1 MEINLKYPIEIEKR
15 LADIEAVISSWPTK
29 KNIEDIVT
37 WMLQFDNEDFD
48 LAFRIIKNLNVI
60 GPDELNSALAISYS
74 KLMRRAKA
82 KKINISLKNTIFAS
96 IGGASKSGAMIA
108 YNFRLINELA
118 SANFLDEESIK
129 YIEAGE
135 VENLVLVDDIIATGD
150 QSAKELKEIAE
161 LMIPLGVKNIF
172 VLTAVGMKDGIKKV
186 QETELAEVFSALE
199 YDEKD
204 TIKSFDS
211 RFYDGLSFQDRKD
224 VFEKMSVYG
233 GLGYGGI
240 GALITFYYNTPN
252 CTLQSIW
259 GDRFGWIP
267 LFNRVSDITGIDKH
281 YPKLEK
287 SKPQK
292 NPISDDKSSFTV
304 FVKGKADELFFDLLA
319 EKYNNFGFDTFDTIS
334 VGALYSDKLL
344 KSLGKLAKKFV
355 IALDKDD
362 PRTSRIEDVKKIV
375 GKDGYI
381 EIENIF
387 KYANIN
393 AIIESEEF
401 SKYFERE
408 AFEVDELSQTKQIE
422 MRLIRRVPLAI
433 RERNLTIIVEKY
445 LDKDKIKSLVD
456 AIKNKS
462 TK

>member
-1 MEINLKYPIEIEKR
+1 MKYPIEIEKR
-15 LADIEAVISSWPTK
+15 LSDIEEVISSWPTK
-29 KNIEDIVT
+29 KNLEDVVT

-82 KKINISLKNTIFAS
+82 KKINISLKNTMFAA

-118 SANFLDEESIK
+118 SANFLDEDSIK
-129 YIEAGE
+129 FIEAGE
-135 VENLVLVDDIIATGD
+135 IENLVLVDDIIATGD
-150 QSAKELKEIAE
+150 QSAKELKEVAE

-204 TIKSFDS
+204 TLKSFDS
-211 RFYDGLSFQDRKD
+211 RFYDGLSFQDRQD
-224 VFEKMSVYG
+224 VFKKMSGYG

-267 LFNRVSDITGIDKH
+267 LFNRVSGITGIDKH

-287 SKPQK
+287 SKPPK
-292 NPISDDKSSFTV
+292 KPTPEDKSSFTV
-304 FVKGKADELFFDLLA
+304 FVEGKTDELFFDLLA
-319 EKYNNFGFDTFDTIS
+319 EKYENFGLKTFDTIS
-334 VGALYSDKLL
+334 VGPFYSDKLL
-344 KSLGKLAKKFV
+344 KSLGKLAKRFV

-362 PRTSRIEDVKKIV
+362 PRKSRIESVQKIV
-375 GKDGYI
+375 GEDGYI
-381 EIENIF
+381 EIEDII
-387 KYANIN
+387 KYADID
-393 AIIESEEF
+393 AIIKSEEF

-408 AFEVDELSQTKQIE
+408 VFEVDETISTRHIE
-422 MRLIRRVPLAI
+422 MRLIRKAPGSI
-433 RERNLTIIVEKY
+433 RERNLAIIVDKY

-456 AIKNKS
+456 AIKSKAE
-462 TK
+462 K

>member
-1 MEINLKYPIEIEKR
+1 MKYPIEIEKR
-15 LADIEAVISSWPTK
+15 LADIEEVVSSWPTK
-29 KNIEDIVT
+29 KNIEDVVT

-74 KLMRRAKA
+74 KLMRRARA
-82 KKINISLKNTIFAS
+82 KKINISLKNTIFAA

-118 SANFLDEESIK
+118 SANFLDDESIK

-150 QSAKELKEIAE
+150 QSAKELKEVAE
-161 LMIPLGVKNIF
+161 LVIPLGVKNIF

-204 TIKSFDS
+204 TLKSFDS
-211 RFYDGLSFQDRKD
+211 RFYDGLSFQDRQE
-224 VFEKMSVYG
+224 VFEKMSTYG

-267 LFNRVSDITGIDKH
+267 LFNRVSGITGIDKH

-287 SKPQK
+287 SKPPK
-292 NPISDDKSSFTV
+292 KPTPEDKSSFTI
-304 FVKGKADELFFDLLA
+304 FVEGKTDELFFDLLA
-319 EKYNNFGFDTFDTIS
+319 EKYQNFGLEAIDTIS
-334 VGALYSDKLL
+334 VGPFYSDKLL
-344 KSLGKLAKKFV
+344 KSLNKLAKRFV

-362 PRTSRIEDVKKIV
+362 RKKLRTESVQKIV
-375 GKDGYI
+375 GKENCI
-381 EIENIF
+381 EIENVIQ
-387 KYANIN
+387 YVDIDAVIN
-393 AIIESEEF
+393 SVEF
-401 SKYFERE
+401 SRYFGKDT
-408 AFEVDELSQTKQIE
+408 FDFDENISTKHLE
-422 MRLIRRVPLAI
+422 MRLIRKFPPSI
-433 RERNLTIIVEKY
+433 RERNLSIIVNKY
-445 LDKDKIKSLVD
+445 LDEDKIKPLI
-456 AIKNKS
+456 AEIKNRI
-462 TK
+462 